1 MRSEVADAL
10 RPGRF
15 YNRPMKTI
23 LVTGATR
30 GIGYA
35 TAKRLLARG
44 QRVLALGRDFST
56 FDLAGERCT
65 QVPFDL
71 RAVDAIEAMCATLGR
86 VDVLINN
93 AAMLTAQPFESYAP
107 KDRRD
112 LIATNIEA
120 PAELIRCLVP
130 AMIARLPAAMAANST
145 NAFNAR
151 SEGSAEIG
159 VEKIRGR
166 VINIASVAGFGG
178 HPDVWYGASKGAILN
193 MTKSLAK
200 RYGPQGIMVNA
211 VAPGPTKTA
220 MFAQLPQSRI
230 DEFNRLVF
238 AGRFAEA
245 DEIATVIEWLAL
257 DAPEYVNGS
266 CVDAASGGYL
276 R

>member
-1 MRSEVADAL
+1 
-10 RPGRF
+10 
-15 YNRPMKTI
+15 MKTI

-44 QRVLALGRDFST
+44 HRVLALGRNFSG
-56 FDLAGERCT
+56 FDLDSPRHDPCCER
-65 QVPFDL
+65 VVFDL
-71 RAVDAIEAMCATLGR
+71 RQTDDIAALCALLPS
-86 VDVLINN
+86 VDVLVNN
-93 AAMLTAQPFESYAP
+93 AAMLTAAPFESYSP

-130 AMIARLPAAMAANST
+130 KMIAA
-145 NAFNAR
+145 
-151 SEGSAEIG
+151 ESADAI
-159 VEKIRGR
+159 KGR

-193 MTKSLAK
+193 ITKSLAK
-200 RYGPQGIMVNA
+200 LYGPQGILVNA
-211 VAPGPTKTA
+211 VAPGPTKTS
-220 MFAQLPQSRI
+220 MFDQLPQSRI
-230 DEFNRLVF
+230 DEFNRIVF
-238 AGRFAEA
+238 AGRFAEP
-245 DEIATVIEWLAL
+245 DEIAKVIEWLAL
-257 DAPEYVNGS
+257 DSPEYVNGT

>member
-1 MRSEVADAL
+1 MVASYTS
-10 RPGRF
+10 R
-15 YNRPMKTI
+15 MKTI

-44 QRVLALGRDFST
+44 ERVFALGRNFLT
-56 FDLAGERCT
+56 FDLDGINCERIT
-65 QVPFDL
+65 FDL
-71 RAVDAIEAMCATLGR
+71 RTTDAISMVCEQLPAI
-86 VDVLINN
+86 DVLINN
-93 AAMLTAQPFESYAP
+93 AAMLTSQTFENYTP

-112 LIATNIEA
+112 VIATNIEA
-120 PAELIRCLVP
+120 PAELIRCLAPKMVTQP
-130 AMIARLPAAMAANST
+130 RV
-145 NAFNAR
+145 
-151 SEGSAEIG
+151 EGIC
-159 VEKIRGR
+159 GR

-200 RYGPQGIMVNA
+200 LYGPQGVMINA
-211 VAPGPTKTA
+211 VAPGLTKTG
-220 MFAQLPQSRI
+220 MFDQLPQSRKE
-230 DEFNRLVF
+230 EFNRLVF
-238 AGRFAEA
+238 ARRFADA
-245 DEIATVIEWLAL
+245 DEIAKVIEWLAL

>member
-1 MRSEVADAL
+1 
-10 RPGRF
+10 
-15 YNRPMKTI
+15 MKNI

-44 QRVLALGRDFST
+44 ERVLALGRDFSR
-56 FDLAGERCT
+56 FDLDGENCER
-65 QVPFDL
+65 VSFDL
-71 RAVDAIEAMCATLGR
+71 RNTDDISMLCERLPAI
-86 VDVLINN
+86 DVLINN
-93 AAMLTAQPFESYAP
+93 AAMLTSQPFESYAP

-112 LIATNIEA
+112 VISTNIEA

-130 AMIARLPAAMAANST
+130 KMV
-145 NAFNAR
+145 AR
-151 SEGSAEIG
+151 SRVEGIC
-159 VEKIRGR
+159 GR

-200 RYGPQGIMVNA
+200 LYGPQGVMINA
-211 VAPGPTKTA
+211 VAPGPTKTG
-220 MFAQLPQSRI
+220 MFDQLPQSRK
-230 DEFNRLVF
+230 DEFNQLVF
-238 AGRFAEA
+238 ARRFAEA
-245 DEIATVIEWLAL
+245 DEIARVIEWLAL

-266 CVDAASGGYL
+266 CMDAASGGYL

>member
-1 MRSEVADAL
+1 MYGQ
-10 RPGRF
+10 RPYTIG
-15 YNRPMKTI
+15 MKTI

-44 QRVLALGRDFST
+44 QRVLALGRDFSAFDLDAENCERVT
-56 FDLAGERCT
+56 FDLRNT
-65 QVPFDL
+65 
-71 RAVDAIEAMCATLGR
+71 DAIGMMCEQLPAI
-86 VDVLINN
+86 DVLINN
-93 AAMLTAQPFESYAP
+93 AAMLTSQVFETYTP

-112 LIATNIEA
+112 VIATNIEA
-120 PAELIRCLVP
+120 PGELIRCLVP
-130 AMIARLPAAMAANST
+130 KMVTRPRIDS
-145 NAFNAR
+145 
-151 SEGSAEIG
+151 IC
-159 VEKIRGR
+159 GR
-166 VINIASVAGFGG
+166 VTNIASVAGFGG

-200 RYGPQGIMVNA
+200 LYGPHGVMINA
-211 VAPGPTKTA
+211 VAPGPTKTG
-220 MFAQLPQSRI
+220 MFDQLPQSRK

-238 AGRFAEA
+238 ARRFAEA
-245 DEIATVIEWLAL
+245 DEIAKVIEWLAL

>member
-1 MRSEVADAL
+1 MVAANVFPVCRSA
-10 RPGRF
+10 RS
-15 YNRPMKTI
+15 YNPKMATILTAKQTI

-44 QRVLALGRDFST
+44 QRVLALGRDFSK
-56 FDLAGERCT
+56 FDLAGEHCAR
-65 QVPFDL
+65 VPFDL
-71 RAVDAIEAMCATLGR
+71 RAVDAIEAMCATLPR

-93 AAMLTAQPFESYAP
+93 AAMLTAQPFESYTV

-130 AMIARLPAAMAANST
+130 KMIAGNLASAGEEGAVGANK
-145 NAFNAR
+145 A
-151 SEGSAEIG
+151 
-159 VEKIRGR
+159 IRGR

-193 MTKSLAK
+193 LTKSLAK
-200 RYGPQGIMVNA
+200 LYGPQGIMVNA

-220 MFAQLPQSRI
+220 MFDQLPQSRI

-238 AGRFAEA
+238 AGRFAEP
-245 DEIATVIEWLAL
+245 DEIGKVIEWLAL

-266 CVDAASGGYL
+266 CLDAASGGYL

>member
-1 MRSEVADAL
+1 
-10 RPGRF
+10 
-15 YNRPMKTI
+15 MKNI

-44 QRVLALGRDFST
+44 ERVFALGRDFSA
-56 FDLAGERCT
+56 FDLDDANCER
-65 QVPFDL
+65 VVFDL
-71 RAVDAIEAMCATLGR
+71 RNVDDIEAMCAR
-86 VDVLINN
+86 FPEIDVLVNN
-93 AAMLTAQPFESYAP
+93 AAMLTSQPFASYTP

-112 LIATNIEA
+112 VITTNIEA
-120 PAELIRCLVP
+120 PAELIRCLAP
-130 AMIARLPAAMAANST
+130 KMAGRTRVA
-145 NAFNAR
+145 
-151 SEGSAEIG
+151 GIC
-159 VEKIRGR
+159 GR

-193 MTKSLAK
+193 LTKSLAK
-200 RYGPQGIMVNA
+200 LYGPQGVMINA
-211 VAPGPTKTA
+211 VAPGPTKTG
-220 MFAQLPQSRI
+220 MFDQLPQSRK

-238 AGRFAEA
+238 AGRFAEP
-245 DEIATVIEWLAL
+245 DEIAKVIEWLAL

>member
-1 MRSEVADAL
+1 
-10 RPGRF
+10 
-15 YNRPMKTI
+15 MKTI

-44 QRVLALGRDFST
+44 ERVLALGRDFSA
-56 FDLAGERCT
+56 FALDGDNADRC
-65 QVPFDL
+65 QRIVFDL
-71 RAVDAIEAMCATLGR
+71 RSIDDISVMCERLPEI
-86 VDVLINN
+86 DVLINN
-93 AAMLTAQPFESYAP
+93 AAILTAQAFENYAR

-112 LIATNIEA
+112 VIATNIEA

-130 AMIARLPAAMAANST
+130 KMIARPRLD
-145 NAFNAR
+145 
-151 SEGSAEIG
+151 GIC
-159 VEKIRGR
+159 GR

-193 MTKSLAK
+193 LTKSLAK
-200 RYGPQGIMVNA
+200 LYGPQGVMVNA
-211 VAPGPTKTA
+211 VAPGPTKTG
-220 MFAQLPQSRI
+220 MFEQLPQSRK

-238 AGRFAEA
+238 ARRFAEA
-245 DEIATVIEWLAL
+245 DEIAKVIEWLAL

-266 CVDAASGGYL
+266 CVDAVSGAYL

>member
-1 MRSEVADAL
+1 
-10 RPGRF
+10 
-15 YNRPMKTI
+15 MKTI

-44 QRVLALGRDFST
+44 ERVLALGRDFSA
-56 FDLAGERCT
+56 FALDGDNADRC
-65 QVPFDL
+65 QRIVFDL
-71 RAVDAIEAMCATLGR
+71 RSIDDISVMCERLPEI
-86 VDVLINN
+86 DVLINN
-93 AAMLTAQPFESYAP
+93 AAMLTAQAFENYTR

-112 LIATNIEA
+112 VIATNIEA

-130 AMIARLPAAMAANST
+130 KMIARPRLD
-145 NAFNAR
+145 
-151 SEGSAEIG
+151 GIC
-159 VEKIRGR
+159 GR

-193 MTKSLAK
+193 LTKSLAK
-200 RYGPQGIMVNA
+200 LYGPQGVMVNA
-211 VAPGPTKTA
+211 VAPGPTKTG
-220 MFAQLPQSRI
+220 MFEQLPQSRK

-238 AGRFAEA
+238 ARRFAEA
-245 DEIATVIEWLAL
+245 DEIAKVIEWLAL

-266 CVDAASGGYL
+266 CVDAVSGAYL

>member
-1 MRSEVADAL
+1 
-10 RPGRF
+10 
-15 YNRPMKTI
+15 MKNI

-35 TAKRLLARG
+35 TAKRLLTRG
-44 QRVLALGRDFST
+44 MRVFALGRDFSA
-56 FDLAGERCT
+56 FDLDAENCQR
-65 QVPFDL
+65 VSFDL
-71 RAVDAIEAMCATLGR
+71 RNTDAIGMMCAQLPAI
-86 VDVLINN
+86 DVLINN
-93 AAMLTAQPFESYAP
+93 AAMLTSQPFEQYEP
-107 KDRRD
+107 KHRRD
-112 LIATNIEA
+112 VITTNIEA

-130 AMIARLPAAMAANST
+130 KMVAMTRV
-145 NAFNAR
+145 
-151 SEGSAEIG
+151 EGIC
-159 VEKIRGR
+159 GR

-200 RYGPQGIMVNA
+200 LYGPQGVMINA
-211 VAPGPTKTA
+211 VAPGPTKTG
-220 MFAQLPQSRI
+220 MFDQLPQSRK

-238 AGRFAEA
+238 ARRFAEA
-245 DEIATVIEWLAL
+245 DEIAKVIEWLAL